1 MLSAFVN
8 IRKTNVD
15 VVACKERR
23 ASVSFASSLLFASKV
38 PGACAKATL
47 RLELSATFSLFVH
60 EFALACVPA
69 TAPAFAATFFFACRR
84 RTDLY
89 LLYHSPR

>member
-1 MLSAFVN
+1 MIV
-8 IRKTNVD
+8 
-15 VVACKERR
+15 
-23 ASVSFASSLLFASKV
+23 SVSFASSLLFASKVSKV

-69 TAPAFAATFFFACRR
+69 TAPAFAATFSLACRR